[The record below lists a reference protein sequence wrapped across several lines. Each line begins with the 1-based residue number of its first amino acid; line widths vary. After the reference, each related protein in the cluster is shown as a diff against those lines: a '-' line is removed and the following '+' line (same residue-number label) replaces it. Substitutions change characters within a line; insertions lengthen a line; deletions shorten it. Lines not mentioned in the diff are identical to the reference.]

1 MAIVL
6 GRQTAAVLLSP
17 MPRRDPTLPQQYERI
32 STGGVVESLRD
43 VERYESDFKFSGEAI
58 ALVILRNGA
67 TEGVTSDWRAEVG
80 GHNWRVTSVDQPS
93 ERQLRLLLDREAA
106 SE

>member
-1 MAIVL
+1 MASVT

-17 MPRRDPTLPQQYERI
+17 MPLRDPTLEQEYERV

-43 VERYESDFKFSGEAI
+43 AERYESDFKFSGEAV

-80 GHNWRVTSVDQPS
+80 GHNWRVTSVDQQDS
-93 ERQLRLLLDREAA
+93 RRLRLLLEREAA